1 LLVWYETGIVYS
13 MESYLAA
20 EFRRQADARRAPAYQ
35 HLRRTLQ
42 HAVEKAS

>member
-1 LLVWYETGIVYS
+1 

-42 HAVEKAS
+42 HAVENGELTPGQALPRRA